1 MELIES
7 TLHSKEKSIKEFDEL
22 RATFIA
28 LNQQLLDLK
37 EKYKDSKV
45 QTTKQEVSKNNV
57 TGKIKGGHKIE
68 WRTDSNLPTG
78 WMYAEYPFRK
88 DKPDSYKVRIYKD
101 EKGVSHK
108 CISNLLKAVVGDDPK
123 SQDRIK
129 TYLRSQGWF
138 ETNLLP
144 PGYYMRQK
152 ANFKGFYYLT
162 SNGQKLNNTS
172 DVIKHLRNSEN
183 WEDHQIG
190 NFFDNHKNIE
200 KHMILMSSRSKNSSN
215 EKDADAI
222 DDQNDE
228 TIDDQNDEDEEDES
242 DDDTQMEWKTDFFLP
257 EGWKFA
263 ETSLMNGVG
272 RKRYMS
278 PSGVFFGNLPDALK
292 DIFKDGEVS
301 DDQKQDLLDGLEYD
315 GWKKIVSLPKGWFI
329 KEESDVL
336 TFLSPNLDLIHDKE
350 QVIKYLQERGENK
363 FAKKFKDNM

>member
-200 KHMILMSSRSKNSSN
+200 KHMILMSSPSKNSSN

-242 DDDTQMEWKTDFFLP
+242 DDDTQMEW
-257 EGWKFA
+257 
-263 ETSLMNGVG
+263 
-272 RKRYMS
+272 
-278 PSGVFFGNLPDALK
+278 
-292 DIFKDGEVS
+292 
-301 DDQKQDLLDGLEYD
+301 
-315 GWKKIVSLPKGWFI
+315 
-329 KEESDVL
+329 
-336 TFLSPNLDLIHDKE
+336 
-350 QVIKYLQERGENK
+350 
-363 FAKKFKDNM
+363 